1 MAWAPDYAEVD
12 ALATYE
18 RIPDDVDDAQL
29 ARAITTASRAVD
41 RHCRRQFGLLDAPAV
56 RYYQPRWDARLSS
69 VVVDIDD
76 LMTTTGLEV
85 DGEATASPVLLPRNA
100 AADGMPWRVLKL
112 DAMNWAEVAV
122 TALWGWTEVP
132 DAVKQATLL
141 QASRFL
147 ARRNAPFG
155 IAGSPDTGSE
165 MRLLAKVDPDVAVSL
180 EPYRRK
186 ARPQ

>member
-1 MAWAPDYAEVD
+1 MASAPDYAEVD
-12 ALATYE
+12 GLADYE
-18 RIPDDVDDAQL
+18 RIPDDVDDTQL
-29 ARAITTASRAVD
+29 ALAITTASRAVD
-41 RHCRRQFGLLDAPAV
+41 RHCRRQFGLLDAPEP
-56 RYYQPRWDARLSS
+56 RYYQPRWDARVTSM
-69 VVVDIDD
+69 VVDVDD
-76 LMTTTGLEV
+76 LMTAVGLEV
-85 DGEATASPVLLPRNA
+85 DGEPVVDPVLLPRNA
-100 AADGMPWRVLKL
+100 AADGLPWRVLKL
-112 DAMNWAEVAV
+112 DTMNWAEVAV
-122 TALWGWTEVP
+122 TALWGWSEVP
-132 DAVKQATLL
+132 ASVEQATLL